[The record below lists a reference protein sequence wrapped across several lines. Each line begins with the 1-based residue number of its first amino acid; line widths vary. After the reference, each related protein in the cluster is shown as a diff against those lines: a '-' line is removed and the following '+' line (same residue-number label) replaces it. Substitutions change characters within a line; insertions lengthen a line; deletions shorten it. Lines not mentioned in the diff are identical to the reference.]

1 MKVTGQRA
9 TTGGTT
15 STKQPARTP
24 KEKKTK
30 VWPEDDG
37 FETPV
42 PKTGSS
48 KKTSKTPR
56 AEVSAAMVD
65 AGSRA
70 LARDRRNTEGN
81 ALRDAGWLLGGLT
94 ASVVI
99 NVIHQFQRT
108 PVPELDATVQ
118 RLGELCGALFV
129 EFLGGMDHDVTP
141 RARAV
146 AKQED
151 GFLEHFEASF
161 GMSPLEA
168 TARFVDFIAR
178 TEGFPRERLRGSIYG

>member
-9 TTGGTT
+9 ATGGT
-15 STKQPARTP
+15 STREPARTP
-24 KEKKTK
+24 KEKKSK
-30 VWPEDDG
+30 GWPEDDG
-37 FETPV
+37 FEAPV
-42 PKTGSS
+42 QKPGST

-56 AEVSAAMVD
+56 AQVGPAMVD

-129 EFLGGMDHDVTP
+129 EFLGGMDDDVTHQ
-141 RARAV
+141 ASAV
-146 AKQED
+146 AKEENAF
-151 GFLEHFEASF
+151 GEHFEASF